1 MARLGQAAALV
12 VLALVAL
19 VAAGPGAGAR
29 ARYGTP
35 QAVLGAG
42 VAFPSAS
49 TGGAVLF
56 GGAQRAAV
64 PAELANGWPLIGPVD
79 AGALAALANVTSP
92 RLLGALQAYFNLSE
106 APGSVWVSACQ
117 DESAAA
123 LIACIGASRAPPD
136 VELFVV
142 PALSALDGAEYVSVA
157 AALGQ
162 LAESADGLAMLDAPA
177 SIAAAIVSAVKAL
190 DSGYAALQALA
201 NVSASVAAS
210 VRDPQHLVLYS
221 LPLLAPGE
229 AGAVVSAASVMAGI
243 TSSTLPW
250 LNPAGVAH
258 PLGVLNPA
266 VRLDDDQIGVLNV
279 AGVNSF
285 LVNGSLSMPWGAST
299 LARAANKMTGY
310 ISFERTLSLIQ
321 RTIWLGLQ
329 EFALSPNSPDTWAA
343 VRAATE
349 GFLAGLYEQG
359 ALSGAVP
366 AQAFV
371 VDIGPHTTP
380 PSLII
385 QGVMVLQVLVALV
398 SPTEFTLLTFRQPMA
413 IPVALE

>member
-1 MARLGQAAALV
+1 MARVGLAAALV
-12 VLALVAL
+12 VVALIALVA
-19 VAAGPGAGAR
+19 GPAGAVR
-29 ARYGTP
+29 ARYGP
-35 QAVLGAG
+35 PRAVLGAG

-49 TGGAVLF
+49 TGGAVFF
-56 GGAQRAAV
+56 GGAQRDGV
-64 PAELANGWPLIGPVD
+64 PAELADRWPLFGPVD
-79 AGALAALANVTSP
+79 AGALAALANVTTP
-92 RLLGALQAYFNLSE
+92 RLLGALQAYFNFSA

-123 LIACIGASRAPPD
+123 LIACIGASLVPPHA
-136 VELFVV
+136 ELFVV

-177 SIAAAIVSAVKAL
+177 SIAAAIVSAVSML

-210 VRDPQHLVLYS
+210 VQDPQHLVLYS

-250 LNPAGVAH
+250 LSPAGVAY

-285 LVNGSLSMPWGAST
+285 LVNGSVSMPWGAST
-299 LARAANKMTGY
+299 LARGAHKLTGY
-310 ISFERTLSLIQ
+310 ISVERTLSLIR

-329 EFALSPNSPDTWAA
+329 EFALGPNSPDTWDM
-343 VRAATE
+343 VRDATE
-349 GFLAGLYEQG
+349 DFLTGLYDQG
-359 ALSGAVP
+359 ALRGSVP

-371 VDIGPHTTP
+371 VDIGPDTTP
-380 PSLII
+380 PQLII

-398 SPTEFTLLTFRQPMA
+398 SPAEFTALTFRQPMV
-413 IPVALE
+413 IPGALE